1 MICNVFGEDTV
12 IQRTGKLFFRKK
24 EASAKVQQPLAYG
37 WIKAYAG
44 RIQDWSLLLRLSLTF
59 LSISCTDL
67 CSKVSGTAMFSR
79 TVKLSKRKYSWK
91 MKPRLFL
98 RKSADCSWPSFSI
111 WVFPI
116 IICPLV
122 GTSIVDK
129 TFRRVVLPDPE
140 APMIPIVV

>member
-1 MICNVFGEDTV
+1 MICDVFGEGTV
-12 IQRTGKLFFRKK
+12 IQRTRKLFFRKK
-24 EASAKVQQPLAYG
+24 ESSVKVQQPLAYG

-98 RKSADCSWPSFSI
+98 RKSEDCSWLSISI
-111 WVFPI
+111 WRFPI
-116 IICPLV
+116 VICRL
-122 GTSIVDK
+122 GGRS
-129 TFRRVVLPDPE
+129 
-140 APMIPIVV
+140 